1 MIHSVVRYDEQME
14 EMLDQTYERHV
25 EKKEGSTKQR
35 ERLKEKHVKDSELF
49 EVMIFFRRNEKSKL
63 SNVCSQVNA
72 PFFLC

>member
-49 EVMIFFRRNEKSKL
+49 EVR
-63 SNVCSQVNA
+63 
-72 PFFLC
+72 